1 MSSANEHVRRRL
13 RARQLTRRRQSAPP
27 CANVVQHGGY
37 LVRYC
42 EVKGVAPGIRRGSV
56 VSAGTVIAYVGKMY
70 TMSMLHFE
78 LYSGPYGAG
87 GLPNRG
93 NPPYQRRK
101 DLMNPTAF
109 LQQLAAHILPLFVT
123 RVDDVPIVRLLF
135 SGLRTDD

>member
-1 MSSANEHVRRRL
+1 MSSANEH
-13 RARQLTRRRQSAPP
+13 SAAPAPGPPAHPAPAVSPP

-56 VSAGTVIAYVGKMY
+56 VSAGAVIAYVGKMY
-70 TMSMLHFE
+70 TMSMLHSE

-87 GLPNRG
+87 GLTNRG

-109 LQQLAAHILPLFVT
+109 LQQLAAHILQSHE
-123 RVDDVPIVRLLF
+123 PIVPNVAA
-135 SGLRTDD
+135 